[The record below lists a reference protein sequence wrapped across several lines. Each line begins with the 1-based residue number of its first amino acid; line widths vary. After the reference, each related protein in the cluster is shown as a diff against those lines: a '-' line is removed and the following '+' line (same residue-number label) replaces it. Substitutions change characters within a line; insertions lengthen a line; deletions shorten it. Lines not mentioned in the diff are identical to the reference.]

1 MRRHLLTLAL
11 AGFFGAFFTAT
22 EAQACHKPK
31 CPKPC
36 AVECPPPPPP
46 PVCCEPCPP
55 PAPKCG
61 LIKHRGGCG
70 HKKRFAGGLCHK
82 KPACEPAPC
91 PVAYGAPVYAAPQ
104 ATAQAHASGQ

>member
-22 EAQACHKPK
+22 EAQACHRPR
-31 CPKPC
+31 CPQPC

-46 PVCCEPCPP
+46 VCEPCPP
-55 PAPKCG
+55 PAPRCG
-61 LIKHRGGCG
+61 LFAHRGGCG
-70 HKKRFAGGLCHK
+70 HRRLFSGGGLCHR

-91 PVAYGAPVYAAPQ
+91 PVVYEGPVYAAPQ
-104 ATAQAHASGQ
+104 ATAQASGQ